1 MESCAFYVV
10 FFKKTKTQSIAAA
23 AVWFVSHLLSNYINV
38 LLLLKFNKPKIIL
51 EHNTKILWLYYAIN
65 LYNNN
70 IQLGKAIYLWYE
82 SQLSKVFS
90 IHSVLCTNFFSFL
103 CKCNSE
109 CKQEPSK
116 FCYSTKV
123 AHHYDNVI
131 PRKKRSK
138 AHFFSC
144 RSDKSMKL

>member
-1 MESCAFYVV
+1 MFCFFWNLISQKLYLNITLRFYD
-10 FFKKTKTQSIAAA
+10 
-23 AVWFVSHLLSNYINV
+23 YIMR
-38 LLLLKFNKPKIIL
+38 F
-51 EHNTKILWLYYAIN
+51 

-82 SQLSKVFS
+82 SQLSTVFS

-103 CKCNSE
+103 CKCSSE

-123 AHHYDNVI
+123 AHHYDNMI

-144 RSDKSMKL
+144 RSDKSMKWRILLCNAITSDHVIMTQMEKAENALQWIFELSMWC